1 MYKTILIV
9 VLCLLGI
16 FIHPFDP
23 GLLDF
28 IYRFIVF
35 SLIVY
40 LVYNIYRLP
49 AEESEETPTIT
60 QSISTVVPD
69 IFEIKSD
76 WKVMELIDNDKRTI
90 QFLKD
95 QFDLL
100 SSFVFP
106 DNGWIFYRDQSLIKV
121 IHQKTFIDLINPE
134 FNDHFTISG
143 LIQILDDK
151 NDIIIEN
158 NIDKTRNLLPFY
170 ENIDYAAASFLGLSI
185 NVQNDEKL
193 FFVFDSQH
201 TEHFNREDIPLFSK
215 LTENTSI
222 WILNRVKAY
231 TLFGDLK
238 DQTNL
243 LDFAKDLNSIKTIS
257 ASLERFSLLISDE
270 FEATRLTVSTLR
282 KENSTGVIKKVV
294 GQKDD
299 FEENIEFPLDEG
311 LTGWIMSKNKPYL
324 IEDLEKGEYFIPRYN
339 KNEKTNSGLR
349 SFLGLPI
356 EANDHIFGAITLEHR
371 LPNKYS
377 EKDKE
382 RLKNIVDIF
391 STSFL
396 RFTSSKISS

>member
-1 MYKTILIV
+1 MYKIILIV

-35 SLIVY
+35 SSIVY

-49 AEESEETPTIT
+49 AEEAEETIATNQLVPTAV
-60 QSISTVVPD
+60 SD

-76 WKVMELIDNDKRTI
+76 WKLMELLNNDERTS

-100 SSFVFP
+100 ASLVFP
-106 DNGWIFYRDQSLIKV
+106 DNGWIFNRDQSKIKV
-121 IHQKTFIDLINPE
+121 IHQKTFMDQTVTDLK
-134 FNDHFTISG
+134 DQYAISG

-151 NDIIIEN
+151 NEIIIEN

-170 ENIDYAAASFLGLSI
+170 EDIDYAPASFIGLPI
-185 NVQNDEKL
+185 NIQNDEKL
-193 FFVFDSQH
+193 FIIFDSH
-201 TEHFNREDIPLFSK
+201 NTEHFNREDITLFSK
-215 LTENTSI
+215 LVENTSI

-231 TLFGDLK
+231 TLFRDLK

-243 LDFAKDLNSIKTIS
+243 LNFAKDLNSIKTIS

-270 FEATRLTVSTLR
+270 FEATRLTISTLR
-282 KENSTGVIKKVV
+282 KENNTGIIKMVI

-299 FEENIEFPLDEG
+299 FEENTEFPLDEG

-356 EANDHIFGAITLEHR
+356 EANDHIFGAVTLENR

-377 EKDKE
+377 EKDKK

-396 RFTSSKISS
+396 RFTSSKISA